1 MEKISSVDVPKPL
14 SKEINPVYIIAA
26 LFFVF
31 GFLTWLN
38 SVLIPYL
45 KIACQLNNLESYL
58 VAFAFYIAYLV
69 MAIPS
74 SWILNFTGFKN
85 GMALGLIVIS
95 VGAIIFIP
103 AALTRTYPLFLAG
116 LFVQGTGLAILQT
129 ASNPYIT
136 ILGPM
141 ESAARRISIMG
152 IFNKLAGSIAP
163 IILGGVALKNV
174 DAIQKGL
181 LKMNGIEKENVL
193 NMVAQRVIVPYI
205 IIFVVLILLA
215 VFVYFSGLPTISMD
229 KDDEV
234 KDSAAKPQTSILQ
247 FPHLLLGVFTLFL
260 YVGMEVMAGDSVISY
275 GASQGIALST
285 AKFFTTCTLF
295 GMMTGYVIGIIG
307 IPKYFSQE
315 RALIVSAFTGVVF
328 SLAAV
333 LTTGVMSVLF
343 IALLGLANS
352 LMWPALWPLAL
363 KGLGKFTKIGSSL
376 LVMGIA
382 GGALI
387 PLLYG
392 YIVDHLTTAGYP
404 KATAATHGY
413 WIMVPCYLII
423 AYYALAG
430 HKLKPAKG

>member
-307 IPKYFSQE
+307 IP
-315 RALIVSAFTGVVF
+315 
-328 SLAAV
+328 
-333 LTTGVMSVLF
+333 
-343 IALLGLANS
+343 N
-352 LMWPALWPLAL
+352 
-363 KGLGKFTKIGSSL
+363 
-376 LVMGIA
+376 
-382 GGALI
+382 I
-387 PLLYG
+387 P
-392 YIVDHLTTAGYP
+392 DA
-404 KATAATHGY
+404 
-413 WIMVPCYLII
+413 
-423 AYYALAG
+423 
-430 HKLKPAKG
+430 